1 MQEIFLYFSE
11 VGKKCMLNLYYIKG
25 RLNKL
30 LGIRCDLDLFLCS
43 LEIGIVNQLY
53 CLYILDI

>member
-25 RLNKL
+25 RFNKL
-30 LGIRCDLDLFLCS
+30 MCDLDFYLCS
-43 LEIGIVNQLY
+43 LEIVIVNQLY

>member
-25 RLNKL
+25 RFNKL
-30 LGIRCDLDLFLCS
+30 LGIGCDLDLFLCS
-43 LEIGIVNQLY
+43 LEIGIVNYLY